1 MGCKNMADCFVLRSF
16 YINFAVEKNI
26 TYLSITMRKIK
37 SFIIVLAAALTFA
50 ACGTT
55 ETVPVKGRKHNISVS
70 DEQVLSLAN
79 QEYQKYMS
87 TAKKSTNA
95 TQTAMVERVGRNL
108 ASAVETYLKNNG
120 YTSELKNLNW
130 EFNLVQDKQVN
141 AFCMPGG
148 KIVVYEGLLPYTK
161 NDAQLAI
168 VLGHEIAHAVAKH
181 SAEQLSKQQNQQIGT
196 SILGSVLNSTVGNG
210 VGDVASQVAGTYF
223 SFRNLKYSRDNES
236 EADHI
241 GLIFAAMAGYDP
253 REAIPFWKSMQQGGS
268 SNTNDLFSDHPSDA
282 KRIAA
287 LEKEMPEALKYYK
300 APTTTS
306 TTKKTTTTK
315 KKSSSTKKKTTRR
328 K

>member
-1 MGCKNMADCFVLRSF
+1 MKKIASIAMALCLLTGCSSVP
-16 YINFAVEKNI
+16 
-26 TYLSITMRKIK
+26 
-37 SFIIVLAAALTFA
+37 LT
-50 ACGTT
+50 
-55 ETVPVKGRKHNISVS
+55 GRKQVLLVS
-70 DEQVLSLAN
+70 DSEVLSSSLTQYN
-79 QEYQKYMS
+79 EYIK
-87 TAKKSTNA
+87 TAKKSTNKS
-95 TQTAMVERVGRNL
+95 QTAMVTRVGKKI
-108 ASAVETYLKNNG
+108 AAATETYLKNNG
-120 YTSELKNLNW
+120 MADEVKNFAW

-148 KIVVYEGLLPYTK
+148 KIVVYEGLLPYTQ

-196 SILGSVLNSTVGNG
+196 SILGTVLNSTVGNG

-253 REAIPFWKSMQQGGS
+253 REAIPFWKRMQQGGN
-268 SNTNDLFSDHPSDA
+268 SNQNDLFSDHPSDA

-287 LEKEMPEALKYYK
+287 LEKEMPEALKYYNVK
-300 APTTTS
+300 AS
-306 TTKKTTTTK
+306 TTKKSTTTSKRSTSSK
-315 KKSSSTKKKTTRR
+315 KRTSHRR
-328 K
+328 